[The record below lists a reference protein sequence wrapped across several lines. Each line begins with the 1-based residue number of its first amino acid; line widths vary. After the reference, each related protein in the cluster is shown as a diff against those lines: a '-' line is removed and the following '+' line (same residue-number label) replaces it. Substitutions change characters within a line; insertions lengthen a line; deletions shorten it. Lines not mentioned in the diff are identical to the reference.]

1 MTMTIEIPKVRED
14 ARLTAKQAADVL
26 MVSKRSVLNWITSGK
41 LKATLNVKKEYRI
54 SGREILKLWRS
65 Y

>member
-1 MTMTIEIPKVRED
+1 MTIEIPKVRED

-26 MVSKRSVLNWITSGK
+26 KVSKRSVLNWITSGK

>member
-1 MTMTIEIPKVRED
+1 MTIEIPKVRED

>member
-26 MVSKRSVLNWITSGK
+26 KVSKRSVLNWITSGK